1 MLLAHATLL
10 VFIIAKVNNLSEK
23 ITDSITIMIK
33 VVWMFLV
40 FVMRIFKISLF
51 FKSVH
56 LRPVLVGVSWTHIPR
71 LKTR

>member
-1 MLLAHATLL
+1 ML

-51 FKSVH
+51 FKNVH
-56 LRPVLVGVSWTHIPR
+56 LWPVSVGVSWTQISR

>member
-1 MLLAHATLL
+1 ML
-10 VFIIAKVNNLSEK
+10 VFIIPKVNNLSEK

-40 FVMRIFKISLF
+40 FVKRIFKKILF

-56 LRPVLVGVSWTHIPR
+56 LRPVSVGVSWTQIPR
-71 LKTR
+71 L